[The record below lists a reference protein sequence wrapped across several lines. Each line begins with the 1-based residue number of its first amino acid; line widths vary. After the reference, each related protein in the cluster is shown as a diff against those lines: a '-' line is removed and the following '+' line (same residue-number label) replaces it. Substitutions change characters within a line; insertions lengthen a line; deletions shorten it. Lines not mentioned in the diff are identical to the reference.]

1 MNRSI
6 KAIFLLPFILIISHL
21 SSAQSLEKLHQ
32 SFEID
37 SIENVFLNLHG
48 DYEIHYW
55 EGNTVLT
62 ETTVELSDASP
73 NILKHFVKMGRYNVE
88 LNLHNDEAQFVHNDL
103 VRKPIY
109 TREGQAWEHV
119 ILKVYIPDVFSSMD
133 KKHFVMGEELKA
145 QAN

>member
-1 MNRSI
+1 MNSSL
-6 KAIFLLPFILIISHL
+6 KAILLLPAFLLFSQI
-21 SSAQSLEKLHQ
+21 SSAQLSKVLHQ

-37 SIENVFLNLHG
+37 STENIHLNLFG
-48 DYEIHYW
+48 DYEVHYW

-73 NILKHFVKMGRYNVE
+73 NILKHFIKMGRYDTEMNSKQ
-88 LNLHNDEAQFVHNDL
+88 NAVHFDHKDL

-109 TREGQAWEHV
+109 TKNGQAWEN
-119 ILKVYIPDVFSSMD
+119 IALKVYVPDVFSSMD
-133 KKHFVMGEELKA
+133 DKHFTKTDELKA

>member
-6 KAIFLLPFILIISHL
+6 KAILLLPAILLFSQI
-21 SSAQSLEKLHQ
+21 SSAQLSKVLHQ

-37 SIENVFLNLHG
+37 STLNINLNLFG

-73 NILKHFVKMGRYNVE
+73 NILKHFIKMGRYQMEMNSNQTAV
-88 LNLHNDEAQFVHNDL
+88 NFDHKDL

-109 TREGQAWEHV
+109 TKNGQAWEN
-119 ILKVYIPDVFSSMD
+119 IALKVYIPDVFSSMD
-133 KKHFVMGEELKA
+133 DKHFTKTEELEA
-145 QAN
+145 QAH